1 MPREISFPFYPLAAK
16 IALEG
21 EIRVD
26 QLVDVSF
33 ENVRESYGSELARK
47 FDASDS
53 AAVSTSASASA
64 QIGPGS

>member
-16 IALEG
+16 ITLEG

-33 ENVRESYGSELARK
+33 INV
-47 FDASDS
+47 
-53 AAVSTSASASA
+53 
-64 QIGPGS
+64 